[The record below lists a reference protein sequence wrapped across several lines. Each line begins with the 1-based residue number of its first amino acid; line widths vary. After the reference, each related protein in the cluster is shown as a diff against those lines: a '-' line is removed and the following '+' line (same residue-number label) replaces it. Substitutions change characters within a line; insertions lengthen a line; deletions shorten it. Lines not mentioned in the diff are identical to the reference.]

1 MLAFILVIFAYI
13 LGSIATAVLVCKA
26 FRLPD
31 PRNEGSGNP
40 GATNVLRTGHKK
52 AAALTLL
59 GDIAKGLLPL
69 LIARALHADSSTL
82 ALVGIAAILGHIYP
96 IFFGFR
102 GGKGVA
108 TALGVLLGTSLW
120 LGLAVLATWLLTA
133 KITRTSSL
141 AAVIATLL
149 APIYAWLFQLAPPLL
164 SMVGVICVLVL
175 WRHRENIRRLLAG
188 TEHKIAKK

>member
-108 TALGVLLGTSLW
+108 TALGVLLGTSPW
-120 LGLAVLATWLLTA
+120 LGLAVLVTWLLTA

-141 AAVIATLL
+141 AAVVATLL
-149 APIYAWLFQLAPPLL
+149 APFYAWLFQLAPPLL